1 MPRGDKTGPN
11 GMGAK
16 TGRSLGYCVGNNG
29 AGFENEMATYGR
41 GNGVGRRNRQG
52 GNGFGGGRQGRG
64 FNHGFHSSNL
74 SPFVELKEKTLI
86 ENEINSLKDQLESL
100 EARLKTLRDE

>member
-16 TGRSLGYCVGNNG
+16 TGRSLGYCVANNHR
-29 AGFENEMATYGR
+29 AGFENETAAYGR
-41 GNGVGRRNRQG
+41 GNGLGRRNRQG
-52 GNGFGGGRQGRG
+52 GNGFSGKQGQG
-64 FNHGFHSSNL
+64 FRHGFHSSNL
-74 SPFVELKEKTLI
+74 SAYVELKEKTLI

-100 EARLKTLRDE
+100 EVRLKTIRDE

>member
-16 TGRSLGYCVGNNG
+16 TGRSLGYCVGNNR
-29 AGFENEMATYGR
+29 AGFENEMAAYGR
-41 GNGVGRRNRQG
+41 GNGLGRRNRQG
-52 GNGFGGGRQGRG
+52 EIGFGGRQGQG
-64 FNHGFHSSNL
+64 FRHGFYSSNQ

-86 ENEINSLKDQLESL
+86 ENEINNLKDQLESL
-100 EARLKTLRDE
+100 ESRLKTIRDE